1 MAEAES
7 IARKR
12 PSLFRNYISLI
23 GAAIVLAGLVSVT
36 LLFLIE
42 ITASAPNPYMG
53 ILTYIVLPSAL
64 VFGLLVIIV
73 GMVLERR
80 RRLAPGE
87 IAAYPRLDLNEPH
100 SRRAFF
106 AFLLFTFLFISASA
120 FGSYQAYE
128 FSDSVSFCGQ

>member
-42 ITASAPNPYMG
+42 ITASAPNPYLG
-53 ILTYIVLPSAL
+53 ILTYIVLPSAV
-64 VFGLLVIIV
+64 VFGLLVIVV
-73 GMVLERR
+73 GMIIERRRR

-106 AFLLFTFLFISASA
+106 AFLLFTFLFICASA
-120 FGSYQAYE
+120 FGSYQA
-128 FSDSVSFCGQ
+128 